1 MKKINCIIVDDE
13 PLALDLLE
21 GYVKKTPFL
30 ELKQRCKNAFEVL
43 DFLQDNSVEL
53 IFLDIQMP
61 DLTGIE
67 LSKIIQNKSRI
78 IFTTAFEQYAIEGY
92 KVNAIGYLLKP
103 FDYDEFLQAT
113 LKAQQLILTENETQ
127 TATKNEQNFIFVK
140 SEYKLIK
147 IEFDAIQYIESMKD
161 YLKIHINTQPKPIL
175 TLMSLTK
182 IEEVL
187 PENFLRIHRSYI
199 INLNAIESIER
210 MRVYIKNEP
219 LPVSESYKDVF
230 NEKIGRYSAE

>member
-1 MKKINCIIVDDE
+1 MKKISCIIVDDE

-21 GYVKKTPFL
+21 SYIKKTPFL
-30 ELKQRCKNAFEVL
+30 ELQQRCKNAFEVL
-43 DFLQDNSVEL
+43 DFLQANSVDL

-61 DLTGIE
+61 DLTGVE

-113 LKAQQLILTENETQ
+113 LKAQQLILSENETQ
-127 TATKNEQNFIFVK
+127 AATKNEQNFIFVK

-147 IEFDAIQYIESMKD
+147 IEFDAIEYIESMKD
-161 YLKIHINTQPKPIL
+161 YLKIHINSQPKPIL

-230 NEKIGRYSAE
+230 NEKIGRYLAE